1 MLVLIVKRRYI
12 NEGRN
17 DLGGFGLERLCDVTF
32 ELSNEDRLRILR
44 ELEGEAA
51 MSPASPT
58 GWGSRTRR

>member
-1 MLVLIVKRRYI
+1 M
-12 NEGRN
+12 
-17 DLGGFGLERLCDVTF
+17 ERLCDVMF

-51 MSPASPT
+51 IVTGPT